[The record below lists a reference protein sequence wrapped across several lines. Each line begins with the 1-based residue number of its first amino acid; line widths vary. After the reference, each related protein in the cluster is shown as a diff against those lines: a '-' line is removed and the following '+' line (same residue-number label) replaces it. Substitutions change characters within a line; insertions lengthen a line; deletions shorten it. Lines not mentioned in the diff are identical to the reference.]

1 MEQMSRER
9 KRCDSWGGGGGM
21 RDRSGREDGEAAAE
35 RQQRSRVKWWSEQCD
50 KEAFEGSSQ
59 MLGLLSSAP
68 LEPLRYLNLA
78 CLSSTSL

>member
-1 MEQMSRER
+1 MRAKEEGGKKETIAGKNKTRELGR
-9 KRCDSWGGGGGM
+9 GEWDGGW
-21 RDRSGREDGEAAAE
+21 REAAGT
-35 RQQRSRVKWWSEQCD
+35 RVKRWSEECD

-59 MLGLLSSAP
+59 MLRLLSSAP

>member
-1 MEQMSRER
+1 M
-9 KRCDSWGGGGGM
+9 K
-21 RDRSGREDGEAAAE
+21 DRSGRKDGEAAAVETAEEQGEMVE
-35 RQQRSRVKWWSEQCD
+35 RAVH

>member
-1 MEQMSRER
+1 MRAKEEGE
-9 KRCDSWGGGGGM
+9 KRNDSWEEQ
-21 RDRSGREDGEAAAE
+21 DRRVGTEDGEAAGT
-35 RQQRSRVKWWSEQCD
+35 RVKWWSEECD

-59 MLGLLSSAP
+59 MLRLLSSAP